1 MIANRRSRAAQI
13 TASAALGLLGWMF
26 VAAVP
31 AAAASPSDVQARLV
45 LTATNSVLE
54 QPLGQG
60 GNNNNN
66 NNNTPRATPELS
78 SIVLGGAGLLAFGG
92 YALARR
98 RVSRVR

>member
-1 MIANRRSRAAQI
+1 M
-13 TASAALGLLGWMF
+13 
-26 VAAVP
+26 
-31 AAAASPSDVQARLV
+31 
-45 LTATNSVLE
+45 LE